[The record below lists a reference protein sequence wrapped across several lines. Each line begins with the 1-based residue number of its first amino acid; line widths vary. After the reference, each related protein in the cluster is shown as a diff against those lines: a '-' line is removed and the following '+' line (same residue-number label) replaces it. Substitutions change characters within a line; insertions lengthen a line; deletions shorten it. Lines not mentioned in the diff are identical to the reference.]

1 MPRKKLNESLVMTT
15 IIEREQHERLRELAF
30 AIRATMAELV
40 RDALD
45 QYLKSRTNKR
55 KVPARKR

>member
-1 MPRKKLNESLVMTT
+1 MTT

-30 AIRATMAELV
+30 ANRVTMAELV

-45 QYLKSRTNKR
+45 QYLKSRTIKR
-55 KVPARKR
+55 KVPARKKVSPAR